1 MADPLNLDWFAFELD
16 EGQELTLDVDWG
28 EGGVGRAEATLA
40 ITDQSGAAAERS
52 SADSDEW
59 SGGEA
64 PLADEVI
71 WVEIDSDAGY
81 EGGFTWWSDSDG
93 GLMLDEDAIGAA
105 SASADEPVTEVAVAD
120 ENGLFVGADILFGEE
135 IPIGDVL
142 IGGDGS
148 EIYRIT
154 SESEGETVTILDFHA
169 GAGGDVLDISDLLA
183 TGSGSLEV
191 AYDSR
196 SESTTVTVSAL
207 GTEDTV
213 IVVYGADLTSDFDAY
228 VVTDTIV

>member
-1 MADPLNLDWFAFELD
+1 MADSLNLDWFAFELG

-40 ITDQSGAAAERS
+40 ITDQSGVATERS
-52 SADSDEW
+52 FADGTDWMS
-59 SGGEA
+59 GEA
-64 PLADEVI
+64 SLADDAI
-71 WVEIDSDAGY
+71 WVAIDSDAGY
-81 EGGFTWWSDSDG
+81 EGGFTWWSDSDA
-93 GLMLDEDAIGAA
+93 GLVLDESLIGPADAPVDEPAIAA
-105 SASADEPVTEVAVAD
+105 AQADES
-120 ENGLFVGADILFGEE
+120 GLFVGADILFGAE
-135 IPIGDVL
+135 IPIGDVF
-142 IGGDGS
+142 IGGEGR
-148 EIYRIT
+148 EIYRVT

-169 GAGGDVLDISDLLA
+169 GDGGDVLDISDLLA

-196 SESTTVTVSAL
+196 SESTTVTVSGV